1 MTKKD
6 LKELANDIEN
16 RLDDE
21 LCFEL
26 NYEISRY
33 FENRTA
39 IVDVDIDI
47 DNCDDYPEGWD
58 CDVENVISSVV
69 NDWGG
74 WYSWEGW
81 CISVSIP
88 Q

>member
-1 MTKKD
+1 MTKRD

-21 LCFEL
+21 LSFEL

-33 FENRTA
+33 FENGTA

-47 DNCDDYPEGWD
+47 EDSEDYDDDWD
-58 CDVENVISSVV
+58 CQVEDIIASVV
-69 NDWGG
+69 SDWGG

-88 Q
+88 D